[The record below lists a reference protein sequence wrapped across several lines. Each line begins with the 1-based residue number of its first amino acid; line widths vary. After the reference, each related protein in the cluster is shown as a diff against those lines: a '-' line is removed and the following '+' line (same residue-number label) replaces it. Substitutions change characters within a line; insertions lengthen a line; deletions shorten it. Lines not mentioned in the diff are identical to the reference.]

1 MMKRRFD
8 KRRERPVAKNCPFC
22 ANKNLPAG
30 RQAEPDY
37 KDIGALN
44 KYLTERAKLLSRAR
58 TGLCARHQ
66 RDVTAAVKRARLVAL
81 LPFVVR
87 A

>member
-22 ANKNLPAG
+22 ANKTV
-30 RQAEPDY
+30 PDY
-37 KDIGALN
+37 KEVGVLG
-44 KYLTERAKLLSRAR
+44 KYVTERAKILGRAR
-58 TGLCARHQ
+58 TGVCAKHQRAITIAVKHARH
-66 RDVTAAVKRARLVAL
+66 VAL

>member
-1 MMKRRFD
+1 MFKKRFD

-22 ANKNLPAG
+22 ANKT
-30 RQAEPDY
+30 EPDY

-66 RDVTAAVKRARLVAL
+66 RGITAAVKRARLVAL

>member
-22 ANKNLPAG
+22 ANKT
-30 RQAEPDY
+30 EPDY
-37 KDIGALN
+37 KDIGVLGR
-44 KYLTERAKLLSRAR
+44 YVTERGKLLGRAR
-58 TGLCARHQ
+58 TGVCAKHQ
-66 RDVTAAVKRARLVAL
+66 RAITVAVKRARYVAF
-81 LPFVVR
+81 LPYIVR

>member
-1 MMKRRFD
+1 MFKKRFD

-22 ANKNLPAG
+22 ANKT
-30 RQAEPDY
+30 EPDY
-37 KDIGALN
+37 KDTAALN
-44 KYLTERAKLLSRAR
+44 KYITERGKLLSRAR

-66 RDVTAAVKRARLVAL
+66 RGVTVAVKRARSVAL

>member
-22 ANKNLPAG
+22 ANKT
-30 RQAEPDY
+30 EPDY
-37 KDIGALN
+37 KDIGVLN
-44 KYLTERAKLLSRAR
+44 KYITERAKLLSRAR
-58 TGLCARHQ
+58 TGLCAKHQ
-66 RDVTAAVKRARLVAL
+66 RWITAAVKRARLVAL
-81 LPFVVR
+81 LPFIVR

>member
-1 MMKRRFD
+1 MFKKKFD

-22 ANKNLPAG
+22 ANKT
-30 RQAEPDY
+30 EPDY
-37 KDIGALN
+37 KEIGSFT
-44 KYLTERAKLLSRAR
+44 KYLTERGKIQGSAR
-58 TGLCARHQ
+58 TGVCAHHQ
-66 RDVTAAVKRARLVAL
+66 RAITVAVKRARHVAL

>member
-22 ANKNLPAG
+22 ANKT
-30 RQAEPDY
+30 EPNY
-37 KDIGALN
+37 KDTGALN
-44 KYLTERAKLLSRAR
+44 KYITERGKLLSRAR
-58 TGLCARHQ
+58 TGLCAKHQ
-66 RDVTAAVKRARLVAL
+66 RGVTSEVKRARLVAL
-81 LPFVVR
+81 LPFIVR